1 MNPEVYSEWISK
13 SLLQRASSTSTAN
26 LPVIDSS
33 EALARLH
40 AENYSEKADDDD
52 DLA

>member
-1 MNPEVYSEWISK
+1 MNPEVYSGWIAK

-26 LPVIDSS
+26 LPVIDRS

-40 AENYSEKADDDD
+40 AEDYSEMADADGGVD
-52 DLA
+52 